1 MKEYG
6 NHPPVFLVG
15 PRCCGKTTVAG
26 LLARRLGFAGL
37 DTDVLLAAKAGMDV
51 PAIVAREGWSGFRR
65 RESLAL
71 EEAAMPGTV
80 VATGGGMVLLPENR
94 AFMRAAGVVVY
105 LRAPA
110 QVLAA
115 RLAGDGGAAR
125 RPSLTGED
133 PQAEMA
139 SVLAER
145 EPLYRESAHYCV
157 DATLR
162 PEAVVAA
169 IAGFLELSKP
179 L

>member
-1 MKEYG
+1 MKKHG
-6 NHPPVFLVG
+6 NFPPVFLVG

-26 LLARRLGFAGL
+26 LLAQRLGFAGL
-37 DTDVLLAAKAGMDV
+37 DTDVLLVAKAGMDV
-51 PAIVAREGWSGFRR
+51 PAIVAREGWIGFRR
-65 RESLAL
+65 RESSAL
-71 EEAAMPGTV
+71 EEAAAPDTV
-80 VATGGGMVLLPENR
+80 VATGGGMVLSPENR
-94 AFMRAAGVVVY
+94 MFMRAAGIVIY

-110 QVLAA
+110 AVLAG
-115 RLAGDGGAAR
+115 RMAGDGGAAR

-133 PQAEMA
+133 PEAEMA

-169 IAGFLELSKP
+169 IADFLERSR
-179 L
+179 